1 MRWLVMVKTAV
12 VALYLNR
19 GLPGSAVYNLSTGR
33 QEARNRYPEWPPV
46 RQSFQF
52 KLFGCKRLRHLH
64 RAIDVSAE
72 IWNHSVALKNRYYK
86 LSMLMTSE
94 FVF

>member
-1 MRWLVMVKTAV
+1 
-12 VALYLNR
+12 
-19 GLPGSAVYNLSTGR
+19 
-33 QEARNRYPEWPPV
+33 V

-52 KLFGCKRLRHLH
+52 KLFDCKRLRHLH

-86 LSMLMTSE
+86 LIYADDERVRILISSSGHVA
-94 FVF
+94 FPG